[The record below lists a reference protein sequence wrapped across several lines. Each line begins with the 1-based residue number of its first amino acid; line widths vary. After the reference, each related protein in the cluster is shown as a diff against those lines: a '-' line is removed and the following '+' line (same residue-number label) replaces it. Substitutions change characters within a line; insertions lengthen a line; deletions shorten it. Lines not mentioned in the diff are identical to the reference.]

1 MTVKTLASNMAREA
15 WHRSRRRAVPP
26 NVEITTFD
34 PFDPATAADPYPH
47 YRELLAGGPVHYN
60 RRRGIFILS
69 RYADVRAAAR
79 ADHALSSAD
88 GVTYGRLKL
97 PVLLTTDAP
106 KHTRMR
112 KQAMPGFTRGALE
125 SWQPVVDQLARDL
138 VARLL
143 AQSPADVV
151 STLAVPMPMGM
162 IAHILGIAQEDQSAF
177 RKWSNDTVRVA
188 DINISRTGLQEI
200 VPTLRGFRH
209 LHSFF
214 TTRLGRGELLGEDT
228 VLGRLARHTEDGRL
242 SFEEMFFIAVLLLLA
257 GNETTTNMLST
268 LFLTLARRPDQ
279 LRLLR
284 ARPELIGSAIEEQ
297 LRFASPVQSFYRTTR
312 VDYPVGQ
319 AVIPAKCT
327 GAADLGCRQPG
338 PAPVRRPRHLPCRAQ
353 PDGTC
358 RLRLGCPSV
367 PGRAVGPHGGPS
379 GAARGRRAGGGDRG
393 HRRTSVDHQPQPAR
407 PDRDDRATDAAI
419 ASPGAAPPRIGCAT
433 RCPCRPA
440 TAR

>member
-1 MTVKTLASNMAREA
+1 MTVKSDVQFARTYGPMTLKTLASNMAHEA
-15 WHRSRRRAVPP
+15 WHRSRQRPIPP
-26 NVEITTFD
+26 NIELTTFD
-34 PFDPATAADPYPH
+34 PFDPATAADPYPR

-60 RRRGIFILS
+60 PRRGIFILS

-88 GVTYGRLKL
+88 GVTYGRMRL

-106 KHTRMR
+106 AHTRMR

-125 SWQPVVDQLARDL
+125 SWQPTVDQLAHKL
-138 VARLL
+138 VAGLL

-162 IAHILGIAQEDQSAF
+162 IAHILGIAEEDQSAF
-177 RKWSNDTVRVA
+177 RKWSNDTVRMA
-188 DINISRTGLQEI
+188 DINISRTGLRQI

-214 TTRLGRGELLGEDT
+214 STRLGRGELLGEDT
-228 VLGRLARHTEDGRL
+228 VLGRLARHTDDGRL

-268 LFLTLARRPDQ
+268 LFLTLAQRPDQ
-279 LRLLR
+279 LQQLR
-284 ARPELIGSAIEEQ
+284 ERPELIGTAVEEQ

-319 AVIPAKCT
+319 AVIPANSRVLLIW
-327 GAADLGCRQPG
+327 GAANRDPRQFEDPDAFHAERNPTGHVAFGSGVHLCLGAQLARMEGQAVLREIVDTVDKIEVIG
-338 PAPVRRPRHLPCRAQ
+338 APTWTTNPHLRGLREMTVRL
-353 PDGTC
+353 
-358 RLRLGCPSV
+358 
-367 PGRAVGPHGGPS
+367 
-379 GAARGRRAGGGDRG
+379 
-393 HRRTSVDHQPQPAR
+393 
-407 PDRDDRATDAAI
+407 
-419 ASPGAAPPRIGCAT
+419 SPL
-433 RCPCRPA
+433 
-440 TAR
+440 